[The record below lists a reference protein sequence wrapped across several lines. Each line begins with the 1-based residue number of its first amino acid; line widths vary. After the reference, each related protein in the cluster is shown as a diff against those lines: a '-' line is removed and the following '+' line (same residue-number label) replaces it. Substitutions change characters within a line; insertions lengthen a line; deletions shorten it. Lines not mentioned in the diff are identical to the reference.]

1 MRNAALVLG
10 IIGGI
15 WAMIVGFFGYGYV
28 TWVAEYGESGVM
40 GTRPIR
46 SVPFEIKMQISAPD
60 AIDTVVNHVGIQG
73 VEM

>member
-1 MRNAALVLG
+1 
-10 IIGGI
+10 
-15 WAMIVGFFGYGYV
+15 MIERCV
-28 TWVAEYGESGVM
+28 SGVM

-73 VEM
+73 VEMEPICNQSINIPIN

>member
-1 MRNAALVLG
+1 
-10 IIGGI
+10 
-15 WAMIVGFFGYGYV
+15 
-28 TWVAEYGESGVM
+28 M

-73 VEM
+73 VEMEPICNQSINIPIN